1 MFHALHCLQTIR
13 TIVRESPMMQEGSG
27 GELHD
32 KGMAHDHESGHDS
45 GHDMMDPEHV
55 AHCIGYIAQ
64 VSFVMNSLLP
74 SFSVA
79 SYNAILLF
87 RVGEMAADAP
97 WLLRSSIFSVPPTA
111 RLSLR
116 GSDVIRRKNLSQV

>member
-27 GELHD
+27 GVIHD
-32 KGMAHDHESGHDS
+32 KGMAHDHDSGHDS

-64 VSFVMNSLLP
+64 VSFEIESISP
-74 SFSVA
+74 YFGVA
-79 SYNAILLF
+79 SYNA
-87 RVGEMAADAP
+87 V
-97 WLLRSSIFSVPPTA
+97 
-111 RLSLR
+111 
-116 GSDVIRRKNLSQV
+116 